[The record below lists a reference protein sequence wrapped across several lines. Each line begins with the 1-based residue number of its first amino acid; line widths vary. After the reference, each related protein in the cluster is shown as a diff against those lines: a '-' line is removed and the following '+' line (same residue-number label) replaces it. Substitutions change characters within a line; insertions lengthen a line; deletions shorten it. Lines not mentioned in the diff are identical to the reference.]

1 MACPVLYSVTLI
13 QLQDNRLQL
22 VLKLSSLKVKII
34 RIIIKN
40 IKKFHSFFNKLIYLK
55 IFFKHFISVYSLYFC
70 PVCEIRST
78 VVHIW
83 K

>member
-1 MACPVLYSVTLI
+1 MACPVLYNVTLI

-40 IKKFHSFFNKLIYLK
+40 IKKFHSFFNKLISIYNLFEE
-55 IFFKHFISVYSLYFC
+55 FF
-70 PVCEIRST
+70 
-78 VVHIW
+78 
-83 K
+83 

>member
-1 MACPVLYSVTLI
+1 MACPVLYNVTLI

-40 IKKFHSFFNKLIYLK
+40 IKKVHSFFNKLISIYNLFEY
-55 IFFKHFISVYSLYFC
+55 FF
-70 PVCEIRST
+70 
-78 VVHIW
+78 
-83 K
+83 